1 MSNPEVAVMMLGL
14 FVLTILL
21 GFPIC
26 FTLMGMAVFFGYYAY
41 YDAERMTSLFDN
53 RIFDLLVNQTYS
65 VMANDVLVAVPLF
78 LFMGYIVERANLVDR
93 LFAVLQMVARRLPGS
108 MAIAA
113 LVTCA
118 LFATA
123 SGIIGAVVTLMGLLA
138 FPAML
143 KARYDPAFSAGV
155 ICAGGCLGILI
166 PPSIMLIVYAAAAS
180 MSVVRLYAGA
190 IVPGFLLASLYV
202 IYVIGRAWLNPSLAP
217 KPRQEDIDEMMAQ
230 GNIYVMMLTSFV
242 PLALLIFAVLGAIL
256 FGLATPTEAASMGAM
271 GGILLASGYRIASIR
286 KGEIIPEWMET
297 ADRAKPYNEWLC
309 NIGFGAVAAVGLYV
323 AYFICRIQG
332 NSWFGLPLPTE
343 RTLPLGPGVAVAI
356 AFGIAAAT
364 HFAGDRIPILSRL
377 RPTSPA
383 IRPLF
388 AFGGTG
394 ALIGLMLGAVYLV
407 MFAGFNLGEK
417 FAEHEFGWWAFDVG
431 FFVVALSYM
440 GWKGIGKRELKESV
454 YLSVRTSAMV
464 CWLFVGSWTFSS
476 VFSYLGGHTIIEE
489 FILALELS
497 PVMFLILAQVI
508 IFLLGWPLE
517 WSEII
522 IIFVPIFLP
531 LLPHFGVDPLFFG
544 ILVAL
549 NLQTSFL
556 TPPMAMA
563 AYYLKGVAPP
573 HIQLITI
580 FKGCMPF
587 LSMVFVAMILLYNF
601 PDLALWLPKI
611 VYGR

>member
-1 MSNPEVAVMMLGL
+1 MSDPQIAVMMLGL
-14 FVLTILL
+14 FILTIML

-26 FTLMGMAVFFGYYAY
+26 FTLMGMAIFFGYYAY
-41 YDAERMTSLFDN
+41 YDEARMQSIFDN

-93 LFAVLQMVARRLPGS
+93 LFFTLQMSARHLPGS

-113 LVTCA
+113 LGTCA

-138 FPAML
+138 YPAML
-143 KARYDPAFSAGV
+143 KARYDTSFAAGV

-180 MSVVRLYAGA
+180 MSVVRLYSGA
-190 IVPGFLLASLYV
+190 IIPGFLLAGLYILYV
-202 IYVIGRAWLNPSLAP
+202 IVRSWLNPSIAP
-217 KPRQEDIDEMMAQ
+217 KPSQEDIDEMQ
-230 GNIYVMMLTSFV
+230 KGNIWLMVLTSFV
-242 PLALLIFAVLGAIL
+242 PLAMLIFSVLGAIL
-256 FGLATPTEAASMGAM
+256 FGLATPTEAASMGAL
-271 GGILLASGYRIASIR
+271 GGILLASGYRIAAIR
-286 KGEIIPEWMET
+286 NGEVVPEWMES
-297 ADRAKPYNEWLC
+297 ADTPKPYNRALYALGVGG
-309 NIGFGAVAAVGLYV
+309 IVTLAIYVIYFVLRVLATKFLGIAAISDQIMP
-323 AYFICRIQG
+323 F
-332 NSWFGLPLPTE
+332 
-343 RTLPLGPGVAVAI
+343 GPGVSLGVALAISLAVF
-356 AFGIAAAT
+356 FG
-364 HFAGDRIPILSRL
+364 GDRFPVQPRTTALK
-377 RPTSPA
+377 
-383 IRPLF
+383 PLF
-388 AFGGTG
+388 AIGGSGAIAGLVFG
-394 ALIGLMLGAVYLV
+394 AIYLF
-407 MFAGFNLGEK
+407 MFASADLSER
-417 FAEHEFGWWAFDVG
+417 FAEHQFTWHGLEVG
-431 FFVVALSYM
+431 FFVGVAGAI
-440 GWKGIGKRELKESV
+440 GWGGISKDALKESV

-476 VFSYLGGHTIIEE
+476 VFSYLGGHSIIEE
-489 FILALELS
+489 FILGMNLT
-497 PVMFLILAQVI
+497 PIMFLILAQII

-531 LLPHFGVDPLFFG
+531 LLPHFGIDPLFFG

-573 HIQLITI
+573 HVRLIEI

-587 LSMVFVAMILLYNF
+587 LSMVFVAMALLYIF
-601 PDLALWLPKI
+601 PELALWLPKV